1 MPRSK
6 SSSRAANG
14 TGSIRKITASRN
26 GKSYVYW
33 QARYSDPATGIQ
45 HSITGPT
52 QKAVKDKLIEALSDI
67 NQGCYVAPSKQTL

>member
-45 HSITGPT
+45 HAITGPT